1 MTPPASRQPSP
12 PKPSAHSLAGIS
24 LFKPLDPAKRQAVER
39 RCRWKTYGEDEQII
53 DRETDTQD
61 VFFVISGIARVVN
74 YSPAGREVSFD
85 EIGPG
90 GVFGEL
96 AAIDG
101 QPRSASVVAKTPTL
115 AASLSPAAF
124 QEILVTHPPV
134 ATMLLRRLAEVVRE
148 STDRIMDLSTQ
159 GAHNRIYAELLRQAH
174 ETDAEAFARN
184 TNQARIHP
192 MPVHSDIAARVSTAR
207 ETVARVLGDLTR
219 KGILARERDA
229 LVIQDVGRLTKMVK
243 EFRAE

>member
-1 MTPPASRQPSP
+1 MTPPAQHP
-12 PKPSAHSLAGIS
+12 PGAPKVSTHSLAGIS
-24 LFKPLDPAKRQAVER
+24 LFKALDPAKRQIVER
-39 RCRWKTYGEDEQII
+39 RCRWKTYAEDEQII

-101 QPRSASVVAKTPTL
+101 QPRSASVVAKTQTL
-115 AASLSPAAF
+115 AASLSPGAF
-124 QEILVTHPPV
+124 QEILETHPQV
-134 ATMLLRRLAEVVRE
+134 TTVLLRRLAEVVRE
-148 STDRIMDLSTQ
+148 STDRIMDLSTL
-159 GAHNRIYAELLRQAH
+159 GAHNRIYAELLRQAR
-174 ETDAEAFARN
+174 ETDAVAFEKNASR
-184 TNQARIHP
+184 ASIRP

-219 KGILARERDA
+219 KGILERERDA
-229 LVIQDVGRLTKMVK
+229 LVIQDVARLTKMVK
-243 EFRAE
+243 EFRVD